1 MDCRKLQGIGY
12 INTSYADPYIYTGLN
27 DEHVSKKHKDTFAA
41 VLH

>member
-12 INTSYADPYIYTGLN
+12 INTSYADPYTGLN